1 MATESVEVELKA
13 KAGNLQQTLEKMQKT
28 LDKLSSG
35 KHEMNLNTNADAIVK
50 SLGNVD
56 KQLKKLSKNN
66 NLNIS
71 LSAGDTL
78 ARLKNIDDRLKS
90 INRNSKVNLT
100 ATTGGTLNTVA
111 QQAEKL
117 NKSLS
122 KIKSKSITVNVN
134 GANEVINTLTKI
146 PELAIG
152 EHHYLIIPVLELVIK
167 QSYKLTIQS
176 ILILL

>member
-1 MATESVEVELKA
+1 MAKEEIEVELKA

-35 KHEMNLNTNADAIVK
+35 KHEMKLNTNADAIVK

-90 INRNSKVNLT
+90 INKNSKVNLT
-100 ATTGGTLNTVA
+100 ATTGGTLNIAA
-111 QQAEKL
+111 QQAEKI
-117 NKSLS
+117 NKSLCVQGW
-122 KIKSKSITVNVN
+122 K
-134 GANEVINTLTKI
+134 L
-146 PELAIG
+146 LA
-152 EHHYLIIPVLELVIK
+152 LSLPLFVPK
-167 QSYKLTIQS
+167 QYA
-176 ILILL
+176 LLWLLKRHISRWAEMR